1 MKKKTFLPDF
11 KVEEVFTS
19 LSQSLDWSLKY
30 QNIPDTW
37 KVTQGEGVTI
47 VVIDTGMPDHEDIG
61 DNAIEGENFIQGEE
75 NAKIKQYFDPK
86 NTSNGISYSLAQ
98 FTLEIGEK
106 TKLHKIKSSEI
117 YYILEGNGK
126 LRIDGNEFELKKND
140 SAYVPPNS
148 EQFFENIGSE
158 KLQFL
163 CIVEPA
169 WKQEDDEILE

>member
-1 MKKKTFLPDF
+1 MSIK
-11 KVEEVFTS
+11 E
-19 LSQSLDWSLKY
+19 
-30 QNIPDTW
+30 
-37 KVTQGEGVTI
+37 
-47 VVIDTGMPDHEDIG
+47 
-61 DNAIEGENFIQGEE
+61 NAKINFIQGEE